1 MNRTAAVLIAL
12 ACVLFG
18 VSAAGAGA
26 GASTSTLRDAVMVSA
41 TTGWALT
48 DTTLIRT
55 TDGGRRWSDR
65 TPPGLH
71 GRLLQV
77 GVGSSPFAFRGP
89 RDGWLAV
96 SSPGRVR
103 VFRTADGG
111 VHWRSA
117 TVSPSKAAGL
127 SASDIALMLALDFV
141 NGRDGWLL
149 TSAGGAAA
157 GSQDVE
163 LYRTVDGGASWTLLS
178 ANTQQHPTAGGIP
191 TIGIK
196 TGVVFVSPTRGF
208 VTGYHGQ
215 VPGFAVYAS
224 ADGGHS
230 WRPLRLPLPHS
241 YPASSAFPLTFP
253 PTFAGA
259 SGALPTVWPNRRSVI
274 FYLTGDDGFHW
285 RPTAPLHT
293 PGGNVPRGW
302 SFPDATHGFVV
313 TDTSFCTTTDAGR
326 SWRCSLLPASRRDVT
341 RLQFVSDRLGFEL
354 IHGRLFTTTDA
365 GTSWRPT

>member
-1 MNRTAAVLIAL
+1 MNRSAAVLIAL

-71 GRLLQV
+71 GSLLQV
-77 GVGSSPFAFRGP
+77 GVGSSPVAFRGP

-111 VHWRSA
+111 VRWRSA

-141 NGRDGWLL
+141 NGREGWLL
-149 TSAGGAAA
+149 TSAVGAAA

-163 LYRTVDGGASWTLLS
+163 LYRTVDGGAFRHYLRTLAELRDQTVGH
-178 ANTQQHPTAGGIP
+178 ANPRQFALRRVKGAQALIAAHPTLSLP
-191 TIGIK
+191 VRT
-196 TGVVFVSPTRGF
+196 TG
-208 VTGYHGQ
+208 HL
-215 VPGFAVYAS
+215 AV
-224 ADGGHS
+224 
-230 WRPLRLPLPHS
+230 WE
-241 YPASSAFPLTFP
+241 
-253 PTFAGA
+253 
-259 SGALPTVWPNRRSVI
+259 SV
-274 FYLTGDDGFHW
+274 L
-285 RPTAPLHT
+285 
-293 PGGNVPRGW
+293 
-302 SFPDATHGFVV
+302 S
-313 TDTSFCTTTDAGR
+313 
-326 SWRCSLLPASRRDVT
+326 
-341 RLQFVSDRLGFEL
+341 
-354 IHGRLFTTTDA
+354 
-365 GTSWRPT
+365 